1 MSKSKKVRV
10 LGAVGMGVAFAVALG
25 AAQAQVQT
33 TVGYGPNPQLPEP
46 DESLIPT
53 VRVSKAVGW
62 AEGDKPVAGPGLK
75 VELYAGGFQH
85 PRSMYKLPNGD
96 ILVAETNNPPSAP
109 RRLTIRDRIR
119 GFMMSRVMRT
129 VGAAVGS
136 ANRITLLRDADGD
149 GKPEMRTVFLE
160 NLFSPFG
167 MALVGNDLYV
177 GNSNALMKFPYTEG
191 VTEIKDPGTKVTDL
205 PGGPVYGHWVRNV
218 VASKDGSKLYVG
230 VGSTGNIAN
239 DGIDK
244 ETNRASILEVDPA
257 TGQFRVFAS
266 GLRNPT
272 GLAWEPASGALWTA
286 VNERDELGN
295 DLVPDYMTSVKDGA
309 FYGWPYSYYGQNVDE
324 RVQPQRPDL
333 VAKAIPPDYALG
345 AHTAS
350 LGLHF
355 YEGALLPAEYK
366 GGAFVGQHGS
376 WNRNPQV
383 GYRVVYIQF
392 QDGKPVGM
400 PKDILT
406 GFLNEEGEA
415 SGRPVSVIEDKDGAL
430 LVTDDVGDCI
440 WRITPA

>member
-1 MSKSKKVRV
+1 MSVSGKVVV
-10 LGAVGMGVAFAVALG
+10 LTLAAGLTAVVAIGAVE
-25 AAQAQVQT
+25 AQVQT
-33 TVGYGPNPQLPEP
+33 TVGYGPNPQLPDP
-46 DESLIPT
+46 DESFIPT

-62 AEGDKPVAGPGLK
+62 AEGDKPVAAPGLK
-75 VELYAGGFQH
+75 VELYAEGFQH
-85 PRSMYKLPNGD
+85 PRWMYKLPNGD

-109 RRLTIRDRIR
+109 RSLSIRDRVR
-119 GFMMSRVMRT
+119 RFMLSRV
-129 VGAAVGS
+129 GAGVGS

-149 GKPEMRTVFLE
+149 GKPELRTVFLE

-167 MALVGNDLYV
+167 MALVGTDLYI
-177 GNSNALMKFPYTEG
+177 GNSNALMKFPYTDG
-191 VTEIKDPGTKVTDL
+191 VTEIKDAGTKVTDL
-205 PGGPVYGHWVRNV
+205 PGGPVFGHWVRNV
-218 VASKDGSKLYVG
+218 IASKDGSKLYVG

-244 ETNRASILEVDPA
+244 ETNRANILEVDPA
-257 TGQFRVFAS
+257 TGQFRVFAA

-272 GLAWEPASGALWTA
+272 GLAWEPVTGALWTT
-286 VNERDELGN
+286 VNERDEFGN

-309 FYGWPYSYYGQNVDE
+309 FYGWPYSYYGQHVDT

-333 VAKAIPPDYALG
+333 VEKAIVPDYALG
-345 AHTAS
+345 AHTAA

-376 WNRNPQV
+376 WNRDPQA
-383 GYRVVYIQF
+383 GYRVIHVQF

-400 PKDILT
+400 PRDILT

-415 SGRPVSVIEDKDGAL
+415 SGRPVGVIEDKDGAL
-430 LVTDDVGDCI
+430 LVTDDVGDVI
-440 WRITPA
+440 WRVTPL